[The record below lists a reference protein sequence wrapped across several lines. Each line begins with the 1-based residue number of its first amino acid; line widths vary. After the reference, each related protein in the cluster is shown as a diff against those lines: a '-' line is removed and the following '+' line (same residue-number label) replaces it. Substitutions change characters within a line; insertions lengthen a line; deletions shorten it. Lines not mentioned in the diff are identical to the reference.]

1 MSSPLISVVVCTYN
15 RADLVRQALQSLREQ
30 TADPATF
37 EVIVVDNVSTDR
49 TAAVV
54 HALIERGWA
63 QLSYVYEPEQ
73 GLSVARN
80 TGMRRA
86 RGTYVAY
93 IDDDARAAPDW
104 IESVARCARERSPDG
119 IGGPIMPYYVTER
132 PDWFLDRYQVRPIT
146 GQSRYLV
153 YGESF
158 CGSNMAFRK
167 KVLEDLNGFSARYG
181 MRGDRL
187 GWGEETDLCRRYF
200 KYTARPTFYCSQ
212 DAIVY
217 HLVAR
222 DQMDV
227 MALFRASA
235 SMDKSVIEAPHLEP
249 SLWLCL
255 ARLAKHAP
263 LLVWD
268 VLGGQFLRDRAAFP
282 HRQNYLYEVALPRTR
297 LIASVTD
304 YVWSSLSPWRTERQA
319 VAGPVA
325 DRREAREAGEP

>member
-119 IGGPIMPYYVTER
+119 IGGPILPYYVTER
-132 PDWFLDRYQVRPIT
+132 PDWFLDRYPVRQIT
-146 GQSRYLV
+146 EHSRYLL
-153 YGESF
+153 YGESL

-167 KVLEDLNGFSARYG
+167 EVLEDLNGFSAQYG
-181 MRGDRL
+181 RRGGRL
-187 GWGEETDLCRRYF
+187 GWGEETDLCRRY
-200 KYTARPTFYCSQ
+200 YEQAARPTLYCTQ
-212 DAIVY
+212 DAVVY
-217 HLVAR
+217 HLVPAEK
-222 DQMDV
+222 MDV
-227 MALFRASA
+227 MSLLRESA
-235 SMDKSVIEAPHLEP
+235 SVDRRALDAHHLKP
-249 SLWLCL
+249 RLWMCL
-255 ARLAKHAP
+255 ARLSKHTP

-268 VLGGQFLRDRAAFP
+268 ALVGQFVRDRTVYP
-282 HRQNYLYEVALPRTR
+282 HRQNYLYEVALPRMR
-297 LIASVTD
+297 LIVSVAD
-304 YVWSSLSPWRTERQA
+304 YVRSAVCPWRPRRQGDNQA
-319 VAGPVA
+319 H
-325 DRREAREAGEP
+325 DRQP